1 MLAGGTGKR
10 VFPLAVNKPKPMFE
24 ILGKPLIQHVIE
36 TVREAGLKD
45 FIIVTGHNGKQ
56 IKDYLADG
64 NKFGVNIEYT
74 VQKEALGMA
83 NALETAKDLVEDN
96 FFVVN
101 ADDIFESSLIK
112 EMTRQFKE
120 GSADIILSCKPVKE
134 TWKYGIIQIENDKV
148 TKFVEKPPRGRE
160 PSNLA
165 VVGVYV
171 LTKKIFDYYKRIPV
185 SDHQYE
191 DAIQRFIQDK
201 NIVRAVSY
209 EGFFAGYKY
218 PWDLFTINEHLMDA
232 LIKKQMIEED
242 VDISERVQVEGKVW
256 IRRGTKIFE
265 GACIRGP
272 CYIGSNS
279 LIGNN
284 CLVRNYSSIGND
296 CVVGFSSEIKNSL
309 IGNNCWFHMNYV
321 GDSIIS
327 DNCLFGAGATTAN
340 FRFDEKNVRLR
351 IEGKTVDSGRDKLGI
366 IVGDNCK
373 TGINASLSPG
383 IKVGPYSVVGPGV
396 YLQSDLEPGR
406 IIFLDKRSYVV
417 KENKIT
423 ISFEKRQKLMESLL
437 KYEER

>member
-1 MLAGGTGKR
+1 
-10 VFPLAVNKPKPMFE
+10 
-24 ILGKPLIQHVIE
+24 
-36 TVREAGLKD
+36 
-45 FIIVTGHNGKQ
+45 
-56 IKDYLADG
+56 
-64 NKFGVNIEYT
+64 
-74 VQKEALGMA
+74 
-83 NALETAKDLVEDN
+83 
-96 FFVVN
+96 
-101 ADDIFESSLIK
+101 
-112 EMTRQFKE
+112 
-120 GSADIILSCKPVKE
+120 
-134 TWKYGIIQIENDKV
+134 
-148 TKFVEKPPRGRE
+148 
-160 PSNLA
+160 
-165 VVGVYV
+165 
-171 LTKKIFDYYKRIPV
+171 
-185 SDHQYE
+185 
-191 DAIQRFIQDK
+191 
-201 NIVRAVSY
+201 
-209 EGFFAGYKY
+209 
-218 PWDLFTINEHLMDA
+218 MDA

-423 ISFEKRQKLMESLL
+423 IPFEKRQKLMESLL